1 SRKVWSAEQ
10 LNGFLK
16 EIINNIDKHIDTNT
30 GSQEMGN
37 TRWTIQKN
45 RKAESNSRSFHRE
58 SRRPLWP
65 NGSSAS
71 ESASARSLRKDG
83 REDSKETQNEHQI
96 LHSSGQY
103 TNIHLREFLGLGS
116 SSTVYKVKYNDTQ
129 ADLKY
134 YQDINLITRHKF
146 YNSVTF
152 KSELESFEA
161 KVFHQDENTLFEY
174 SLILADWGTAIRDP
188 FNEQMLY
195 ERTNLVCLAWYFE

>member
-1 SRKVWSAEQ
+1 
-10 LNGFLK
+10 
-16 EIINNIDKHIDTNT
+16 
-30 GSQEMGN
+30 MGN

-45 RKAESNSRSFHRE
+45 RKAESNSRRE
-58 SRRPLWP
+58 SRRPLWS

-71 ESASARSLRKDG
+71 ESASARSLRK
-83 REDSKETQNEHQI
+83 RWERR
-96 LHSSGQY
+96 
-103 TNIHLREFLGLGS
+103 LRRNPECLGS
-116 SSTVYKVKYNDTQ
+116 SSTVYKVEYNDTQ

-134 YQDINLITRHKF
+134 CQDINLITRHKF

-152 KSELESFEA
+152 KSELDSFEA

-195 ERTNLVCLAWYFE
+195 ERNNLVCLAWYFE